1 MAQEQ
6 LNSHLKC
13 ESYIRV
19 ERKGLARSYPEYKSI
34 GVNMKLKTNT
44 GISLTKPKP
53 ITSENIKDKI
63 VSDDELKQRIIN
75 GELVDEK
82 LEATLFPNGKPNK

>member
-1 MAQEQ
+1 MQ
-6 LNSHLKC
+6 LEELGDEVIRRTNSACTRL
-13 ESYIRV
+13 
-19 ERKGLARSYPEYKSI
+19 
-34 GVNMKLKTNT
+34 MKIKTNT
-44 GISLTKPKP
+44 GISLTKPEP

-63 VSDDELKQRIIN
+63 ISDDELKQRIIN